1 MKLFNYYKKAAIYPS
16 LFILF
21 FSIINSVITNYE
33 SDGLS
38 DKSAIITSIIT
49 TFIFSLLM
57 SGLSLTIFLNKF
69 KRLNKN
75 LIWNILSWFLLPF
88 LYITII
94 FIHDI
99 KIRIKYEFGFGN
111 DFLYLLIMTVPFV
124 IGLGWTFIKYRQNIA
139 VVNIA

>member
-1 MKLFNYYKKAAIYPS
+1 MKLFSYYSKAAFYPS

-21 FSIINSVITNYE
+21 FGIINSIIANYE

-38 DKSAIITSIIT
+38 DYSAIITSIIT

-57 SGLSLTIFLNKF
+57 SVLSLTIFLNKF

-88 LYITII
+88 LYITMI
-94 FIHDI
+94 FIYDI

-111 DFLYLLIMTVPFV
+111 SFLYLVIMTIPFV
-124 IGLGWTFIKYRQNIA
+124 IGLCWTFIKYRQRITTANIA
-139 VVNIA
+139 